1 MFFCTFEIVFLIYRH
16 AGCWSL
22 GWTPGR
28 VMHSAGFDR
37 PGGQESANESGRA
50 APPNHEPGSQELL
63 SRPPPSFLPMW
74 PRTAPRSQTL
84 ILQSI
89 SHNLHSPGRPPTA
102 PCRIQLVYLLPL
114 IDVTHQLYDDDELL
128 VMPPQPMHT
137 SYTRQLICINGHTW

>member
-1 MFFCTFEIVFLIYRH
+1 MHFCTFEIVFLIYRH

-63 SRPPPSFLPMW
+63 SRPPSSFLPMW
-74 PRTAPRSQTL
+74 PRTAPVAKPQFRSRSA
-84 ILQSI
+84 SI
-89 SHNLHSPGRPPTA
+89 STLRVG
-102 PCRIQLVYLLPL
+102 
-114 IDVTHQLYDDDELL
+114 
-128 VMPPQPMHT
+128 PPQHRAVF
-137 SYTRQLICINGHTW
+137 S